1 MKIPMEWRM
10 RSQPTPEQDE
20 IAELRYRVCVECPAF
35 VELDRP
41 ECEHCGCYIEHKI
54 YSGEER
60 GCPLNK
66 WELSIEDNL

>member
-1 MKIPMEWRM
+1 MKIPMEWIM
-10 RSQPTPEQDE
+10 RSQPTPEQDK

-66 WELSIEDNL
+66 WELSIEDNH